1 MSTHFV
7 ITAAWR
13 DTVAKLLIVLIVC
26 ISLAGFSQA
35 KTRCNQV
42 TPILRQCT
50 SEADFSRF
58 SQSYASQ
65 RMSQWCWAGHR
76 KRPAPPEPTA
86 AVLATSDEWVPRPL
100 SHVRQRTLPVRS
112 PQRTKRRR
120 RIPLLRFESRGGAC
134 GCLPRLRLRWWSRL
148 CCC

>member
-1 MSTHFV
+1 MATHFV

-65 RMSQWCWAGHR
+65 RMSQWCWAASVSMLFRYFGH
-76 KRPAPPEPTA
+76 
-86 AVLATSDEWVPRPL
+86 PL
-100 SHVRQRTLPVRS
+100 SQEKIVMAQYGRVVNLPAGNG
-112 PQRTKRRR
+112 
-120 RIPLLRFESRGGAC
+120 F
-134 GCLPRLRLRWWSRL
+134 
-148 CCC
+148 